1 MLLALALVAGTPLTP
16 ENFPDVRDISIS
28 CYLRPSLSHVIL
40 PENPKP
46 TTSGKLVRIYL
57 PEASMVKALRSAKG
71 TRTKLLKSALIMDPD
86 NALGW
91 NNIYSLQLH
100 TDVRAFEIFP
110 SPGPVWKNM
119 FGLIF
124 DNTAGWVGLAR
135 PMLMEKGVPG
145 YGATVAD
152 GPGQAGLGGSV
163 TSGRAAWAL

>member
-28 CYLRPSLSHVIL
+28 CYLRASLSHLIL

-46 TTSGKLVRIYL
+46 TTSGKLVLIYL
-57 PEASMVKALRSAKG
+57 PEAIMVKALRSARR

-91 NNIYSLQLH
+91 KDIYRLQLH
-100 TDVRAFEIFP
+100 SEVPAVQIWP
-110 SPGPVWKNM
+110 SPGPEWKNSFSLM
-119 FGLIF
+119 FEKS
-124 DNTAGWVGLAR
+124 AGWVGLAR
-135 PMLMEKGVPG
+135 PISIEKG
-145 YGATVAD
+145 YELTRED
-152 GPGQAGLGGSV
+152 GPGLAGLGCSV